1 MGKEDGAHLKM
12 KCQDVNTFDLFCDC
26 QSDEDVVAKIAPDI
40 KKGATLNVEIA
51 PVVAYAWQLLSKIRE
66 ELAKEISVE
75 LDRSVTINIL
85 DVYAS
90 PLRENHEIMLQRFI
104 ALLDAI
110 DCYGLLAFI
119 CKFVGYVAV
128 LKRHARIV
136 EIWFNDYEIAE
147 RQRKRDALMGKVWA
161 FK

>member
-12 KCQDVNTFDLFCDC
+12 KRQDVNTFDLFCDC
-26 QSDEDVVAKIAPDI
+26 QSDEDVATKIAPDI
-40 KKGATLNVEIA
+40 KKGVTLNVEIA
-51 PVVAYAWQLLSKIRE
+51 PVVAYAWQQSSKIRE
-66 ELAKEISVE
+66 ELAKEISTD
-75 LDRSVTINIL
+75 LDRSVTIKML

-90 PLRENHEIMLQRFI
+90 PLRENHKIMLQRFI
-104 ALLDAI
+104 VLLTTTK
-110 DCYGLLAFI
+110 CYELLAII

-128 LKRHARIV
+128 LKRHACIV
-136 EIWFNDYEIAE
+136 EIWFNDYEIVE